1 MGKTIVLLGTLDTKG
16 VELNYLREHIKQR
29 GYNTIVVDGGIRG
42 RPAFEPDITRE
53 QVAQAVG
60 AKIEE
65 VAVSGGEAKA
75 VETMAGA
82 VARVAEELY
91 RTGKLDGIISVGG
104 SLGTTI
110 GTAAMRALPF
120 GVPKVMVSSMA
131 SGDTRPY
138 VQTKDLVMIHSVT
151 DVSGLNRM
159 TKKVLVNAAG
169 AIEGM
174 VAATA
179 EEQPEEQP
187 EDKRLIAITTLG
199 GTNAGADVAKAIFEQ
214 QGYEVVVFH
223 AIGTGGQALE
233 EAAEQGLVDGVLDLA
248 LDELSAHFFGGLM
261 DAGPLRLEAAGKKGI
276 PQVVV
281 PGVIDIVPFNVEAV
295 PENFKDRK
303 LIKHNPFIL
312 VAPLNT
318 EEMTSLARVVAQKLN
333 KATGPTAVIIPTQ
346 GFSPGGKKGR
356 AYHDPERDRAFIDV
370 LKESLRPDITFVEVE
385 AHVNDAAF
393 AEQAASLLI
402 RLMQQ
407 AN

>member
-1 MGKTIVLLGTLDTKG
+1 MDKTIVLLGTLDTKG
-16 VELNYLREHIKQR
+16 VELNYIREHIMQR
-29 GYNTIVVDGGIRG
+29 GYNTLVVDGGIRG
-42 RPAFEPDITRE
+42 RPAIDADVTRE
-53 QVAQAVG
+53 QVAQAIG

-75 VETMAGA
+75 VETMARA
-82 VARVAEELY
+82 VAQVAEDLH
-91 RTGKLDGIISVGG
+91 RAGRLDGIISVGG

-120 GVPKVMVSSMA
+120 GVPKVMVTTMA

-138 VQTKDLVMIHSVT
+138 VQTKDIVMIHSVT

-159 TKKVLVNAAG
+159 TKRVLTNAAG

-174 VAATA
+174 VAADMGQ
-179 EEQPEEQP
+179 QPG
-187 EDKRLIAITTLG
+187 DKRLIAITTLG
-199 GTNAGADVAKAIFEQ
+199 GTNAGADVAKGILEQ

-223 AIGTGGQALE
+223 AIGSGGQALE
-233 EAAEQGLVDGVLDLA
+233 EVVEQGLIDGVLDLA
-248 LDELSAHFFGGLM
+248 TNELTAHLLGGLM

-281 PGVIDIVPFNVEAV
+281 PGVIDIVTFNVEAV
-295 PENFKDRK
+295 PPNFSDRN
-303 LIKHNPFIL
+303 LIKHNPFIV
-312 VAPLNT
+312 VAPVNK
-318 EEMTSLARVVAQKLN
+318 EEMVSIARVMAQKLN
-333 KATGPTAVIIPTQ
+333 KATGPTAVIVPVQ

-356 AYHDPERDRAFIDV
+356 AYHDPERDRAFIEV

-385 AHVNDAAF
+385 AHVNDATF
-393 AEQAASLLI
+393 GQEAAALLG
-402 RLMQQ
+402 RLMQ